1 MHETPTLRKHLMAL
15 ADLLDEPRHLVG
27 PDAEQCSAADHPE
40 AWADLTVGWSRVL
53 AAARTI
59 QARHAEDTHDAVL
72 SQCCD
77 AAREA
82 STGELRWVWA
92 RLVHQYVEG
101 VAADE

>member
-1 MHETPTLRKHLMAL
+1 MSLT
-15 ADLLDEPRHLVG
+15 DLFDEPQHLNG
-27 PDAEQCSAADHPE
+27 PDAQRCSAADRPE

-82 STGELRWVWA
+82 AVGELRWVWA
-92 RLVHQYVEG
+92 RLVHEYVEG
-101 VAADE
+101 VGADV